1 MEASQSQNNN
11 NPNSNPNPLASSVPL
26 WPTIDGPLG
35 LSEEESVKYAR
46 RFYKFGFALLPL
58 LWAVNCFYFWPVIR
72 HSHSFPRIRPYV
84 VGSAIG
90 FTIFAAILCSWAL
103 TFSIGGERLF
113 GPVWDELVMYNL
125 ADSGFD
131 CGAMFSRGWFL
142 VSLLFF
148 GAGVDIIMYCLAF
161 RFIVSF
167 LPDFAYLAME
177 EKLMIKCCKT
187 IK

>member
-72 HSHSFPRIRPYV
+72 HSHSFPRIRPCMY
-84 VGSAIG
+84 S
-90 FTIFAAILCSWAL
+90 IFP
-103 TFSIGGERLF
+103 FSYFFIIS
-113 GPVWDELVMYNL
+113 N
-125 ADSGFD
+125 
-131 CGAMFSRGWFL
+131 
-142 VSLLFF
+142 SLLFIF
-148 GAGVDIIMYCLAF
+148 SKIINFLIGISKKYCK
-161 RFIVSF
+161 V
-167 LPDFAYLAME
+167 
-177 EKLMIKCCKT
+177 
-187 IK
+187 